1 MLGRVAGDRRR
12 EILTVHCGRYWC
24 WIWFT
29 TEEWMVVPSSAG
41 RGRVREYFK
50 CTWFHAASSAK
61 GSCPPSPGPPPSTI
75 VADSRLSFFHL
86 SPFAIQIVVV
96 VSATQKGKSSN
107 INFPQ
112 YLSNYSPSSSC
123 FCSCCWQT
131 SIKKTSSSSLP
142 CILSSLPRGPTSAT
156 VDTSGRG
163 ASSFSSF
170 LLFVFLDKLHRFNRI
185 HHGRGIDGTRYSG
198 AVDKTHRFPLLLD
211 LPRTRLRGPLF
222 ILAREKKGKFSTTQ
236 NSRRIPA
243 LRALFTQLSVIAS
256 PAGRLP

>member
-1 MLGRVAGDRRR
+1 
-12 EILTVHCGRYWC
+12 
-24 WIWFT
+24 
-29 TEEWMVVPSSAG
+29 MVVPSSAG

-198 AVDKTHRFPLLLD
+198 TVAKTHRFPLLLD

-222 ILAREKKGKFSTTQ
+222 ILAREKKGKIFHHAKFTQ
-236 NSRRIPA
+236 NPRPASTFHATFGNRVSRWPIA
-243 LRALFTQLSVIAS
+243 LTKQLVLSTFS
-256 PAGRLP
+256 LT